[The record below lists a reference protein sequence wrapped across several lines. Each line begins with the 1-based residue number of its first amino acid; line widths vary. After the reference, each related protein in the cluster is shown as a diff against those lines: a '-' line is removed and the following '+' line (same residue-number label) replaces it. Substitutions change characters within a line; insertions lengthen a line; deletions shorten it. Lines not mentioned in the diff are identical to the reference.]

1 MYKVNLGVR
10 RDDGS
15 LLVWSMAR
23 RLRRAQ
29 VNHGNGRYN
38 STVDGGLSICHVV
51 DRAVHD
57 SARLI
62 SRLVVS
68 REPQWADSDVF
79 L

>member
-68 REPQWADSDVF
+68 REATMGRLGLF